1 MGLRSQTSGTVKAEF
16 FIPVGIC
23 KKLIKIILSE
33 TIELMSI
40 NKRWLISATKF
51 STSSPIS
58 NQNGRYNHS

>member
-51 STSSPIS
+51 STSSPI
-58 NQNGRYNHS
+58 